1 MASVQSV
8 PTQVRATQ
16 PAQRTTV
23 QQVLETVFP
32 ESRLIRALDALNA
45 TLQGVAGLTTRAATA
60 AVALEDLL
68 PPLHP
73 PADLLQL
80 LLAGQQQGLARGL
93 LVRVVL
99 QVPAG
104 QPVRVV
110 LTKPD
115 AEVGF
120 FLAQDLIDVAPH
132 SAAFQVTAGE
142 DFHQPTLTG
151 VPLTSPLAVPGTLYY
166 PWETQLVR
174 TITPDPAEDI
184 EYRETLSL
192 VLVTGT
198 YYQSTMRPWLDRN
211 LEALAHES

>member
-1 MASVQSV
+1 MASVQTV
-8 PTQVRATQ
+8 TTQVRETQ

-32 ESRLIRALDALNA
+32 ENRLIGALNA
-45 TLQGVAGLTTRAATA
+45 LNQTLQGVAGQTTRTATA

-73 PADLLQL
+73 PADLLHI
-80 LLAGQQQGLARGL
+80 LLAAQTRGLARGL

-104 QPVRVV
+104 QPVRLV

-151 VPLTSPLAVPGTLYY
+151 VPLTAPLAVPGTLYY
-166 PWETQLVR
+166 TVDTQLVR
-174 TITPDPAEDI
+174 VITTDPTGDI

-192 VLVTGT
+192 VLVAGT

-211 LEALAHES
+211 LEVLAHES